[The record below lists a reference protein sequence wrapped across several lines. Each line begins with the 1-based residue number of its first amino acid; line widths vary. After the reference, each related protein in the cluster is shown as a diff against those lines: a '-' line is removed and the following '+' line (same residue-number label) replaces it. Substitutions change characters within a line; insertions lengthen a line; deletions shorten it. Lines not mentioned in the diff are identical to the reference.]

1 MCHFV
6 SVHFSF
12 IHTYLY
18 LLCAL
23 LYNLYCIVVSEFLY
37 PSHLRPNDK
46 KILYIYRLK
55 ILISRIFYQRR
66 WCIYLAEKF
75 FTLKYFNVVNRLF
88 WSAWKGLQNVW
99 NAVEWAHARSKWRV
113 YDSRYWH
120 WPFSTGTRIV
130 LLCSQRNSVSRI
142 GTVSSARCSWDT
154 LPASAKN
161 IVDIREEDGSG
172 SGLDRLRMSRLIYR
186 RLFGYKGIVDDRVI
200 NVQIRKIISFFS
212 LSNFHWMTFLQR

>member
-1 MCHFV
+1 MMYISC
-6 SVHFSF
+6 
-12 IHTYLY
+12 
-18 LLCAL
+18 
-23 LYNLYCIVVSEFLY
+23 
-37 PSHLRPNDK
+37 R
-46 KILYIYRLK
+46 KILHVEMFQRGKQIVYR
-55 ILISRIFYQRR
+55 
-66 WCIYLAEKF
+66 
-75 FTLKYFNVVNRLF
+75 F

-161 IVDIREEDGSG
+161 IREEGGSG
-172 SGLDRLRMSRLIYR
+172 RSGLDRLRMSRSIYR
-186 RLFGYKGIVDDRVI
+186 SIIVYSDIKGLWMIELLM
-200 NVQIRKIISFFS
+200 RKIMSFFS
-212 LSNFHWMTFLQR
+212 LSNFHWMTFLRK